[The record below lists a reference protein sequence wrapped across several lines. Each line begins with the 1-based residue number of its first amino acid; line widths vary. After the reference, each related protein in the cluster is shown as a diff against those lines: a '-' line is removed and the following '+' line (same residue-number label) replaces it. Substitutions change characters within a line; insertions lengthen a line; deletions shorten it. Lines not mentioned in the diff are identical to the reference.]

1 MSKIESGRQG
11 EAAVVEFMRA
21 RGMTI
26 VETNVRV
33 GRLELDIIARLP
45 NLLIV
50 CEVRSRGA
58 GGPDPAWMFNKKKQ
72 EHVRRAALLYWTKN
86 ARRMALRLDAAAV
99 TLSAFGPRVQYFENV
114 FGQDR

>member
-11 EAAVVEFMRA
+11 EAAVVEYMCA

-26 VETNVRV
+26 VGTNVRI
-33 GRLELDIIARLP
+33 GRLELDIIARVSGMLV
-45 NLLIV
+45 V

-58 GGPDPAWMFNKKKQ
+58 GGPNPAWMFNRKKQ

-86 ARRMALRLDAAAV
+86 ARGMALRLDAAAV
-99 TLSAFGPRVQYFENV
+99 TLSSFGPRVQYFENV